1 MAGENEGAPVAKKK
15 GGKLVPMMVITLLML
30 GEGFVVYFVASAM
43 APAPME
49 GLAADGSGDG
59 GSEGDSNEVIEIELA
74 ESTTN
79 NRRSGKLVNFRL
91 RVTGLVKA
99 EDEEEARE
107 LVKIRQARL
116 LDRINY
122 VVRSA
127 EPLHLDEPELKTI
140 RRRLKQEFDAILGEG
155 VIVDVIIP
163 EYHQSSAGL

>member
-1 MAGENEGAPVAKKK
+1 MAGENEGAAAAAKK
-15 GGKLVPMMVITLLML
+15 GSKLLPIIVVTLLML
-30 GEGFVVYFVASAM
+30 GEGFVVYFIANAM

-49 GLAADGSGDG
+49 GVAADGGGGGGGAGDN
-59 GSEGDSNEVIEIELA
+59 NEVVEIELA

-91 RVTGLVKA
+91 RVTGLVKT
-99 EDEEEARE
+99 EDEEKARE

-127 EPLHLDEPELKTI
+127 EPMHLDEPELKTI

-155 VIVDVIIP
+155 MIVDVIIP